1 MSEMMRADAL
11 VKSYTMGGEALQV
24 LRGAGLRVDE
34 GEFLAIV
41 GASGSG
47 KSTLLHLLGLASALA
62 APHLLPLVFAFVLF
76 YGAGQGGFSTVF
88 PVRLGELFGT
98 DHFSKLYGTI
108 LFFQAIGFSIGAV
121 TFGRIFDSVGSYR
134 PALSIVVATA
144 SICLVFSALIRRP
157 GRGAAVQMGEAR

>member
-1 MSEMMRADAL
+1 MTLGISVLSRLLFGAL
-11 VKSYTMGGEALQV
+11 SDRLPKKALIS
-24 LRGAGLRVDE
+24 
-34 GEFLAIV
+34 LAW
-41 GASGSG
+41 
-47 KSTLLHLLGLASALA
+47 LLHLLGLASALA
-62 APHLLPLVFAFVLF
+62 APHLLPLVFAFALF

-134 PALSIVVATA
+134 PALSIVVVTA
-144 SICLVFSALIRRP
+144 SVCLATSTMIRQPRWKEAQTTLEEGAGEP
-157 GRGAAVQMGEAR
+157 RLVEGRAR